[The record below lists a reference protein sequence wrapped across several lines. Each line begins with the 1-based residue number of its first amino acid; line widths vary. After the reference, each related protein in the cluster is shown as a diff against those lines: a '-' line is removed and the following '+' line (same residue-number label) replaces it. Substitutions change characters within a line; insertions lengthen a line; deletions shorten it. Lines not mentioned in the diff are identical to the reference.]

1 MVKSLLA
8 QSLQVSAYKHD
19 KLNDFLS
26 QVNIGL
32 NAIFGSIIVA
42 CPCVAFKD
50 IILLRRLLRHVTSD
64 VIFFIID

>member
-26 QVNIGL
+26 QVNM
-32 NAIFGSIIVA
+32 A
-42 CPCVAFKD
+42 
-50 IILLRRLLRHVTSD
+50 
-64 VIFFIID
+64 

>member
-26 QVNIGL
+26 QVKVNM
-32 NAIFGSIIVA
+32 A
-42 CPCVAFKD
+42 
-50 IILLRRLLRHVTSD
+50 
-64 VIFFIID
+64 